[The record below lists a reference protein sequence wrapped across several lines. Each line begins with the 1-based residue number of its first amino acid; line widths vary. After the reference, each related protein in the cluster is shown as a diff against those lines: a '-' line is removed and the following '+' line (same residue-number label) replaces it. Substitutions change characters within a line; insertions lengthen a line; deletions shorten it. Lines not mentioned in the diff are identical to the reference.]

1 MIFSNKAT
9 PRWQQ
14 AVAGLVCMAS
24 LLVLASCGG
33 STSQYEAF
41 KPGRVLA
48 FGDDASV
55 LTPSGQR
62 YGVNGLNA
70 NTNQVD
76 CTLFPLWIQAVASTY
91 GFSFA
96 QCNPTGAFDP
106 QARTYATVGAKVADV
121 AAQVEAQVAAGGFRD
136 NDLALVLAGTNDVL
150 ELYAQYPLR
159 PEASLLDDARER
171 GRRMAQVVNRLVDLG
186 AKVIVSNLPDMGL
199 SPFAATEAKANPD
212 TDRAAMIS
220 RISAA
225 FNEQL
230 GANVLL
236 DGRFVGLMQT
246 DLRIQ
251 AAHRSP
257 GSFGLSN
264 ATDAACTVA
273 LPNCTTAT
281 LVTGA
286 TAEQYL
292 WADATR
298 LAPGGHN
305 LLASLAV
312 DRAQRNPF

>member
-1 MIFSNKAT
+1 M
-9 PRWQQ
+9 PVEP
-14 AVAGLVCMAS
+14 AVDGL
-24 LLVLASCGG
+24 LGG
-33 STSQYEAF
+33 
-41 KPGRVLA
+41 R
-48 FGDDASV
+48 
-55 LTPSGQR
+55 R
-62 YGVNGLNA
+62 
-70 NTNQVD
+70 
-76 CTLFPLWIQAVASTY
+76 LFPAEVDISVQPPP
-91 GFSFA
+91 G
-96 QCNPTGAFDP
+96 Q
-106 QARTYATVGAKVADV
+106 
-121 AAQVEAQVAAGGFRD
+121 
-136 NDLALVLAGTNDVL
+136 
-150 ELYAQYPLR
+150 LR

-286 TAEQYL
+286 TADQYL